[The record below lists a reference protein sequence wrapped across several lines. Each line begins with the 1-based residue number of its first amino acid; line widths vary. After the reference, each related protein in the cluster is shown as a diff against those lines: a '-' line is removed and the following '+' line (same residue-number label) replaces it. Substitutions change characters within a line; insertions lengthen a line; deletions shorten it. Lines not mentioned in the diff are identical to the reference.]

1 MPLFPLLQNFAISL
15 TQNFSS
21 LTKAQPEDQLK
32 PAVKT
37 LLESAGLL
45 FDQNVLLRSEAQVA
59 GLGGRPDF
67 GVDSNGLLC
76 GHIELKAPGLGARPN
91 SFSGRD
97 KEQWQKFKALPNLI
111 YTDGNEWSLWR
122 GGASVGNV
130 VRLVGDVKADGASA
144 ANEENAQAL
153 ENLLRDFLMWQP
165 VVPSQPRDLAQMLAP
180 LCRLVREDVAASVAN
195 EHSALFSLARE
206 WRALRENRRHVDDS
220 STRSS
225 SRKL

>member
-1 MPLFPLLQNFAISL
+1 MQPDIVLAMSFFPLLQNFAISL

-45 FDQNVLLRSEAQVA
+45 FDLNVLLRSEAQVA

-67 GVDSNGLLC
+67 GVDANGFLC

-97 KEQWQKFKALPNLI
+97 KEQWQKFKALPNL
-111 YTDGNEWSLWR
+111 
-122 GGASVGNV
+122 
-130 VRLVGDVKADGASA
+130 
-144 ANEENAQAL
+144 
-153 ENLLRDFLMWQP
+153 F
-165 VVPSQPRDLAQMLAP
+165 
-180 LCRLVREDVAASVAN
+180 
-195 EHSALFSLARE
+195 
-206 WRALRENRRHVDDS
+206 
-220 STRSS
+220 
-225 SRKL
+225 